1 MARSTLEERGLT
13 AAARWRRWGGMA
25 LGGVVGAGVLVAL
38 GQAYARVG
46 GT

>member
-1 MARSTLEERGLT
+1 MARWTSD
-13 AAARWRRWGGMA
+13 RWRWGGMV
-25 LGGVVGAGVLVAL
+25 LGGGVGAAILVAL